1 MRIENVVLRL
11 PGRPTGRWL
20 PVLASGLAA
29 ELGAGAFPLR
39 YSIASLTGGAVRVE
53 ATVVRFAPDEP
64 VAELLAGGEILV
76 ARRRQRQARPFAVVQ
91 IVPTGIG
98 CEIGGFAGDAG
109 PATNLLA
116 AASDLLVTHPNAVN
130 ASELNELA
138 ENVLYV
144 EGRSLDDFLL
154 GYLALDPV
162 AANRIGTF
170 VDPTGSKHLDMVI
183 HALHAAQAV
192 KGVDCETYTVLDQE
206 MGVEI
211 AWSDSGC
218 AVGTLRNP
226 ETLVEGVQRLLAS
239 GCDAIGGVSVI
250 HGVSEEMFARHQRG
264 EIPNP
269 SGGVEAIITHLISK
283 LFRVPTAHAPLPY
296 YQDLKKLDTANPR
309 GAAELLST
317 PHYFC
322 VLKGLHRAPRLRVLE
337 SLETARPGW
346 ITLENVG
353 AVVAPASALG
363 GVPALVAE
371 WNGIPLIAVREN
383 ASVLN
388 VGNDRLGMRN
398 VLEVDSY
405 LEAAGLLLALRE
417 GIAPAALRRPL
428 RVAQRI

>member
-1 MRIENVVLRL
+1 LRIENVVLRL

-20 PVLASGLAA
+20 PFLASGLAA

-39 YSIASLTGGAVRVE
+39 YAIASLTGGAVRVE

-64 VAELLAGGEILV
+64 VAELLAGGEILM
-76 ARRRQRQARPFAVVQ
+76 ARRRQRQVRPFAVVQ
-91 IVPTGIG
+91 IVPTGIV
-98 CEIGGFAGDAG
+98 CEIGGFI
-109 PATNLLA
+109 AT
-116 AASDLLVTHPNAVN
+116 DLPPTCRGSFGSLRRTNAVN

-144 EGRSLDDFLL
+144 EGRSLDDFLR

-226 ETLVEGVQRLLAS
+226 ETLVEGVRRLLAS

-296 YQDLKKLDTANPR
+296 YQDLKKPDTANPR
-309 GAAELLST
+309 GAAEFLST

-346 ITLENVG
+346 TRRERRRRGG
-353 AVVAPASALG
+353 ARERARH
-363 GVPALVAE
+363 VPAVAE
-371 WNGIPLIAVREN
+371 WNGIPLISVREN

-388 VGNDRLGMRN
+388 VGNDRLRMPN
-398 VLEVDSY
+398 VIEVESY
-405 LEAAGLLLALRE
+405 PEAAGLVLALRE

-428 RVAQRI
+428 RMAQRI

>member
-1 MRIENVVLRL
+1 MRIENLSLRL
-11 PGRPTGRWL
+11 PGRPAGPWL
-20 PVLASGLAA
+20 PHLARGLASQ
-29 ELGAGAFPLR
+29 LGDGAFPLR
-39 YSIASLTGGAVRVE
+39 FAIAALDGGEARVE
-53 ATVVRFAPDEP
+53 ATVVRCAPDERI
-64 VAELLAGGEILV
+64 LARLARSEILE

-98 CEIGGFAGDAG
+98 CEIGGFAGDAA
-109 PATNLLA
+109 PASNLLA

-138 ENVLYV
+138 ANVLYV

-154 GYLALDPV
+154 GHLALDPV
-162 AANRIGTF
+162 AANRIGSF
-170 VDPTGSKHLDMVI
+170 VDPTGAKHLDMVI
-183 HALHAAQAV
+183 HALHAALAV

-211 AWSDSGC
+211 AWSESGC

-226 ETLVEGVQRLLAS
+226 ETLVEGVERLLAS
-239 GCDAIGGVSVI
+239 GCDAVGGVSVI
-250 HGVSEEMFARHQRG
+250 HGVTGEMFARHQRG
-264 EIPNP
+264 ETPNP

-296 YQDLKKLDTANPR
+296 YQDLKRPDTANPR
-309 GAAELLST
+309 AAAEFLSA

-337 SLETARPGW
+337 SLEASRPGW

-353 AVVAPASALG
+353 AVVAPAGALG
-363 GVPALVAE
+363 GIPALAAE

-383 ASVLN
+383 TSVLR
-388 VGNDRLGMRN
+388 VGNDRLGMPN
-398 VLEVDSY
+398 VIEVESY

-428 RVAQRI
+428 GTARRI

>member
-11 PGRPTGRWL
+11 PGRPAGCWL
-20 PVLASGLAA
+20 PFLASQLAEA
-29 ELGAGAFPLR
+29 LGAGAFPLR
-39 YSIASLTGGAVRVE
+39 FSIASLDGDEARVE
-53 ATVVRFAPDEP
+53 ATVVRCAPGEWI
-64 VAELLAGGEILV
+64 AERLARSEILE
-76 ARRRQRQARPFAVVQ
+76 ARQRGRQIRPFTVVQ

-116 AASDLLVTHPNAVN
+116 AACDLLVTHPNAVN

-144 EGRSLDDFLL
+144 EGRALDDFLL
-154 GYLALDPV
+154 GHLALDPI
-162 AANRIGTF
+162 ASNRIGTF
-170 VDPTGSKHLDMVI
+170 VDPTGAKHLDLVI
-183 HALHAAQAV
+183 HALHAGMAV

-206 MGVEI
+206 MGVEV
-211 AWSDSGC
+211 AWSESGC

-226 ETLVEGVQRLLAS
+226 ETLVDGVQRLLAS
-239 GCDAIGGVSVI
+239 GCDAVGGVSVI
-250 HGVSEEMFARHQRG
+250 HGVSQEMFAKHQRG

-296 YQDLKKLDTANPR
+296 YQDLKQPDTSNPR
-309 GAAELLST
+309 AAAEFLSM

-322 VLKGLHRAPRLRVLE
+322 VLKGLHRAPRLRVLD
-337 SLETARPGW
+337 SLEASRPGW
-346 ITLENVG
+346 ITLENVA
-353 AVVAPASALG
+353 AVVAPAGALG
-363 GVPALVAE
+363 GVPALAAE

-428 RVAQRI
+428 RTAQRI